1 MCNDDKLFVEIQ
13 CLKQSQEVTLGDGH
27 VLEMTGVGVVELQ
40 ATLGDEKTKRCIL
53 CNVLYVPQLSYN
65 LPIQCIASYRDGKK
79 VLTRPAVES
88 MMPIKS

>member
-65 LPIQCIASYRDGKK
+65 LFSVLRATKLGKITSFDK
-79 VLTRPAVES
+79 TSCRVYDAN
-88 MMPIKS
+88 